1 MRKRYKTELMNCFHK
16 TFKPTF
22 LGRLYF
28 FAFFPINFKKSV
40 DDIVQKCYNNNC
52 KGDTPLTKMKGVKYE
67 KIGKKKATQNEAKT
81 KFQNQTQLVYL
92 LLRVDD

>member
-1 MRKRYKTELMNCFHK
+1 M
-16 TFKPTF
+16 
-22 LGRLYF
+22 
-28 FAFFPINFKKSV
+28 I
-40 DDIVQKCYNNNC
+40 YNNKC